1 MREDVQMGQELEAK
15 LRDIFVAE
23 LGIES
28 AEISPGLQY
37 GAVPEW
43 DSVAH
48 MHLVAALEEAFDISL
63 SDDDISRM
71 TSFSEIGDLLSDRL
85 LA

>member
-1 MREDVQMGQELEAK
+1 LNLPRFRQ
-15 LRDIFVAE
+15 
-23 LGIES
+23 
-28 AEISPGLQY
+28 GLQY

-71 TSFSEIGDLLSDRL
+71 TSFSEIEEICYPIVWS
-85 LA
+85 A